1 MVSSLMI
8 GDVGKMRI
16 KVGSFYGVMEIRAN
30 CRNMEEN
37 STVSTLRPKKGPH
50 WARWDNVTWRGIIY
64 SVVFLVVCCS
74 YLCWYILHS
83 STTCWWFKTSKYREI
98 CLWTNMTFAYYWCF
112 PLCIIV
118 ANEMVHITNAK
129 GSKTDYF
136 IKTCFRVL

>member
-50 WARWDNVTWRGIIY
+50 
-64 SVVFLVVCCS
+64 
-74 YLCWYILHS
+74 
-83 STTCWWFKTSKYREI
+83 
-98 CLWTNMTFAYYWCF
+98 
-112 PLCIIV
+112 
-118 ANEMVHITNAK
+118 
-129 GSKTDYF
+129 
-136 IKTCFRVL
+136 